1 MKYLLPAAAAWLAT
15 TQIAQ
20 AGCSAGSTLPGC
32 PPTVVAEPSF
42 LPLLAAGVI
51 GTFVVRKLIKK

>member
-15 TQIAQ
+15 TQIAH
-20 AGCSAGSTLPGC
+20 AGCSAGSGLPGC
-32 PPTVVAEPSF
+32 TVSEPSL

-51 GTFVVRKLIKK
+51 GTFVVRKLARR